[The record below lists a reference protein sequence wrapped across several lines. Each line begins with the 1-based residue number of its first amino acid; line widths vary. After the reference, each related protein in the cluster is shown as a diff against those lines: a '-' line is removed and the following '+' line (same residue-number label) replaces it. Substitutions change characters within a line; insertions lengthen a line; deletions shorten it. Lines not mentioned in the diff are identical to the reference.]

1 MPEDSFLEAVA
12 AVDSAAFTIDSF
24 ALRNLVFN
32 RPVETEVLSSLSL
45 MEGRFVQRVR
55 CLSEREE
62 ESIVTLRLRN
72 EEAATARYKGFAMT
86 TEWRLEGL
94 TGEPLDGTSRRAP
107 EVGLGPEQV
116 VASQLQH
123 LRDSDIERVYNFASP
138 RNKKA
143 VGNLANFG
151 EIVASPPYGMVRN
164 RLPRSLPPS
173 SRSMARDLDALLGR
187 GPED

>member
-1 MPEDSFLEAVA
+1 MRCEFPCPPPRPRNPAGVPA
-12 AVDSAAFTIDSF
+12 RHVRSAGSWTLTSC
-24 ALRNLVFN
+24 RSP
-32 RPVETEVLSSLSL
+32 RRGGGCP
-45 MEGRFVQRVR
+45 Q
-55 CLSEREE
+55 
-62 ESIVTLRLRN
+62 VTLQLRN

-143 VGNLANFG
+143 VGNLSNFG
-151 EIVASPPYGMVRN
+151 EIVSSPPYGMVRN
-164 RLPRSLPPS
+164 RLPRRSLPPS
-173 SRSMARDLDALLGR
+173 SRSMARDLDALLRR